1 MGKTAVFVLTI
12 LHQLA
17 DNPKP
22 VSALV
27 MCPFKL
33 LAYHI
38 QKEFARFTKYLPEIR
53 TEVMYGGIPIQE

>member
-12 LHQLA
+12 LHQMA

-27 MCPFKL
+27 MSPFKL
-33 LAYHI
+33 LSCQI
-38 QKEFARFTKYLPEIR
+38 QKEFDRFTKYLPEIR
-53 TEVMYGGIPIQE
+53 TEVIYEG